1 MIYCSQRYY
10 SLNSSERSELEVNI
24 QFKKGVL
31 NLCVL
36 VLLDKQDRYGY
47 ELVQKI
53 SDQISISEGSVYP
66 LLRRLTKEGYFT
78 TYLQESTEGPPRKY
92 YKLTELGRTYLHE
105 QLNEWKNFTNGV
117 NNLIEEGARN
127 D

>member
-1 MIYCSQRYY
+1 VK
-10 SLNSSERSELEVNI
+10 EVKQLNI

-92 YKLTELGRTYLHE
+92 YTLTDLGRAYLQE
-105 QLNEWKNFTNGV
+105 QIIEWNSFTNGV
-117 NNLIEEGARN
+117 NTLIEESVQN

>member
-1 MIYCSQRYY
+1 MR
-10 SLNSSERSELEVNI
+10 SSERSELQLNI

-92 YKLTELGRTYLHE
+92 YKLTALGRTYLHE
-105 QLNEWKNFTNGV
+105 QLKEWRSFTNGV
-117 NNLIEEGARN
+117 NNLIEEGVKN

>member
-1 MIYCSQRYY
+1 M
-10 SLNSSERSELEVNI
+10 NI

-36 VLLDKQDRYGY
+36 VLLDKKDRYGY

-92 YKLTELGRTYLHE
+92 YKLTDLGRSYLQE
-105 QLNEWKNFTNGV
+105 QLNEWKSFTNGV
-117 NNLIEEGARN
+117 NTLIEESVKH

>member
-1 MIYCSQRYY
+1 M
-10 SLNSSERSELEVNI
+10 NV

-31 NLCVL
+31 NLSVL

-92 YKLTELGRTYLHE
+92 YKLTDSGRNYLHA
-105 QLNEWKNFTNGV
+105 QLAEWKNFTDGV
-117 NNLIEEGARN
+117 NTLIEEAL
-127 D
+127 

>member
-1 MIYCSQRYY
+1 M
-10 SLNSSERSELEVNI
+10 
-24 QFKKGVL
+24 L

-53 SDQISISEGSVYP
+53 SNQISISEGSVYP

-92 YKLTELGRTYLHE
+92 YKLTDTGRTYLHE
-105 QLNEWKNFTNGV
+105 QLDEWRNFTDGV
-117 NNLIEEGARN
+117 NTLIEESVRN